1 MKGRRER
8 EGHLNA
14 IVLVGHGSLPEAM
27 RASVEMIVGK
37 RDDIHTACLDP
48 NDGKEDLDRKLAALE
63 GVLAEAEHVSVLA
76 DLMGGSPCTAAL
88 ELYAADACVS
98 VVSGMNLAMVISAVM
113 ESAEPE
119 ALVAAGHEAIHDVK
133 ALAAGTERVYAPA
146 RQIRR
151 SAPVDTSAPQCI
163 MGVRVDARGIHGQVA
178 TAWVPRYDA
187 TRIVVVDDVAVRD
200 ETQKMALKMAKPSAV
215 KLSILSARRAMERLS
230 DEHSYPG
237 ERILVVMTRVQTLAA
252 LDELGYRFDLVD
264 LGNIPNRPDTTT
276 YARCVN
282 LTDVEAQIVRD
293 LAEKGTAFTARQVP
307 ADPQIDFMQS
317 LNQ

>member
-8 EGHLNA
+8 EDHLNA

-63 GVLAEAEHVSVLA
+63 
-76 DLMGGSPCTAAL
+76 
-88 ELYAADACVS
+88 LYAADARVS

-133 ALAAGTERVYAPA
+133 VLAAGTERAYAPA

-276 YARCVN
+276 YAKCVN

>member
-63 GVLAEAEHVSVLA
+63 GVLA

-133 ALAAGTERVYAPA
+133 VLAAGTERAYAPA

-151 SAPVDTSAPQCI
+151 SAPVDMSAPQCI
-163 MGVRVDARGIHGQVA
+163 MGVRVDARGIHGRVA

>member
-1 MKGRRER
+1 M
-8 EGHLNA
+8 NA

-63 GVLAEAEHVSVLA
+63 GVLA

-88 ELYAADACVS
+88 ELYAADARVS

-133 ALAAGTERVYAPA
+133 VLAAGTERAYAPA

-276 YARCVN
+276 YAKCVN